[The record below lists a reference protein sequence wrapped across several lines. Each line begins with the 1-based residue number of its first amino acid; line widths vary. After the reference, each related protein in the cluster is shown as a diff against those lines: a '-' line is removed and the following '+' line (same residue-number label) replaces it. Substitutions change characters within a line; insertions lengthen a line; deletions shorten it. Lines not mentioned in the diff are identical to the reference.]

1 VTALPQGQLAQPGSA
16 TQPAAGDTTA
26 AANLARAA
34 NARSDFNI
42 GYCGY
47 RFNGDIGAYTVR
59 FRHYDPT
66 PGMCRWLERDPAGYQ
81 DGPSLYSYLGRN
93 PMAGTDPYGLAS
105 CDDAESKTVGHSNP
119 NDRLYWRLD
128 IETDGKGGASQH
140 IQYSERGDPTKTIKA
155 RWNPQTNEYIIDSVD
170 ANAPSELRG
179 KPIPKS
185 LMKRIRNSAEWKEA
199 IKRGVHFAR
208 QKRITRVALGGGRVV
223 SIRLG
228 GFAASLAVGL
238 LMALVTNQV
247 VAAYIEDHPQYA
259 RLQAYIRDGNA
270 DAALGRVHEIA
281 RDLETNGW
289 NEEADAFE
297 RQFIESWDDF
307 FPGVPRPRGR

>member
-1 VTALPQGQLAQPGSA
+1 
-16 TQPAAGDTTA
+16 
-26 AANLARAA
+26 
-34 NARSDFNI
+34 
-42 GYCGY
+42 
-47 RFNGDIGAYTVR
+47 
-59 FRHYDPT
+59 
-66 PGMCRWLERDPAGYQ
+66 MCRWLERDPAGYQ

-93 PMAGTDPYGLAS
+93 PMAGTDPYGLQS
-105 CDDAESKTVGHSNP
+105 CERAESRTVGTSNR

-140 IQYSERGDPTKTIKA
+140 IQYSETGDPTKTIKA

-170 ANAPSELRG
+170 ENAPSTLRG

-199 IKRGVHFAR
+199 IKRGVNFAR
-208 QKRITRVALGGGRVV
+208 QRRITRVALGGGRVV

-238 LMALVTNQV
+238 LMATVTSQV

-259 RLQAYIRDGNA
+259 RLQAYVRDGNA
-270 DAALGRVHEIA
+270 DAALGRVREIA
-281 RDLETNGW
+281 RDLEMNGW

-297 RQFIESWDDF
+297 RQLIENWDDF
-307 FPGVPRPRGR
+307 FPGVARP